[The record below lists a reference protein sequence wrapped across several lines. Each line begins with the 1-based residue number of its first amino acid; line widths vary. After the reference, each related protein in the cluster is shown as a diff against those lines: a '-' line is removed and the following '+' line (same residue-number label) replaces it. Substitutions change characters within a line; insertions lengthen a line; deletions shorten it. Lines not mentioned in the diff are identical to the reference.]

1 MATKVNTK
9 KKWTAAWFAP
19 AGLWISGIGVAG
31 GFILLVLKLLAYIN
45 IYTITNAKLIN
56 LLLWIFLGALVLG
69 LALFALLDPIKVREF
84 LGGRQA
90 RHGSNAIIMLL
101 AFLLILIIINVIVY
115 QNPVQKDWTENK
127 LNSLAPE
134 TISALKTLPQPVHAI
149 AFFTSRISK
158 SSADTLL
165 NNVKSKSG
173 GKFTFEFIDPETNP
187 AKAEQ
192 YKVTQDGT
200 IVLTMS
206 NRQELFTSSSEQDF
220 TNSLVK
226 LMNPGVRTVYFL
238 TGHGEHSTQSSGD
251 KSYTRAQTVLESKN
265 YTVKTL
271 NLLAQN
277 KVPDDALTVIIAGP
291 TQPITDQELNLL
303 KDYVSKGGSLVV
315 LEDPILTRDTT
326 KISDPLLSYLATSW
340 GIKLNDDLVIDP
352 SSNQIV
358 VAVEN
363 TYGTHAITNS
373 LVSQNL
379 VTFFPTAR
387 SLALDSSV
395 KDVTTTALVKTVDN
409 AWGETDFAA
418 LQNNQVAFDSKT
430 DIAGPLTIVA
440 SSEPTSGK
448 GRVVVAGD
456 SDFAS
461 DAYFDQY
468 GNSDMFI
475 NSVDWAA
482 GQESMISLTTKQTTT
497 RTMKPLS
504 SLTIVVLAFAFVIL
518 IPGLIVAGGI
528 SSWLVRRSRG

>member
-1 MATKVNTK
+1 MDAATKK
-9 KKWTAAWFAP
+9 MKKWSARRFAP
-19 AGLWISGIGVAG
+19 IGLWISGIGIAG
-31 GFILLVLKLLAYIN
+31 GFILLVLKLLAFIN

-56 LLLWIFLGALVLG
+56 LLLWISLGALAFG
-69 LALFALLDPIKVREF
+69 LALYALLDPKKVRDF

-90 RHGSNAIIMLL
+90 RHGSNAAIML
-101 AFLLILIIINVIVY
+101 AASLLILIVINAIVY
-115 QNPVQKDWTENK
+115 QNPIQWDWTENK
-127 LNSLAPE
+127 QNSLAPE
-134 TISALKTLPQPVHAI
+134 TISALKMLPAPVHAI
-149 AFFTSRISK
+149 GFFTSRISK
-158 SSADTLL
+158 TSAETLL
-165 NNVKSKSG
+165 NNVKSKSN
-173 GKFTFEFIDPETNP
+173 GKFSYEFIDPEAYP

-200 IVLTMS
+200 IVLSMS
-206 NRQELFTSSSEQDF
+206 DRQELFTSSTEQDF

-226 LMNPGVRTVYFL
+226 LMNPGERTVYFL
-238 TGHGEHSTQSSGD
+238 TGHGEHNTETSGE
-251 KSYTRAQTVLESKN
+251 KSYTRAKTVLESKN
-265 YTVKTL
+265 YTVKSL

-277 KVPDDALTVIIAGP
+277 KVPDDALAVVIAGP
-291 TQPITDQELNLL
+291 TQPITTEELSLL

-315 LEDPILTRDTT
+315 LEDPVLTTSDT
-326 KISDPLLSYLATSW
+326 KPSDPLLDYLASTW
-340 GIKLNDDLVIDP
+340 DIKLNNDLVIDP
-352 SSNQIV
+352 SSNQVV

-373 LVSQNL
+373 LTSQNL
-379 VTFFPTAR
+379 VSFFPTAR
-387 SLALDSSV
+387 SLTLDSTNP
-395 KDVTTTALVKTVDN
+395 DVTTTALVKTVDS

-418 LQNNQVAFDSKT
+418 LQNNQVSFDSKT
-430 DIAGPLTIVA
+430 DFPGPLTVVA
-440 SSEPTSGK
+440 ASESSNGK

-482 GQESMISLTTKQTTT
+482 GQENMISLTAKQTTT

-504 SLTIVVLAFAFVIL
+504 SLTVVVLAFAFVIL